1 MDKQNEACLIF
12 ASLALVLIPVSH
24 QQLVDAARTVMLCGR
39 HDKRYTYRPVIVLV
53 LPSSNAVTNSNQYS
67 HSDWP
72 PDEEDQDAQQ
82 ESLDDAYHK
91 ALQPGLQGDVWLKQ
105 FHSLC

>member
-1 MDKQNEACLIF
+1 MRHARVDC
-12 ASLALVLIPVSH
+12 SVTWALVE
-24 QQLVDAARTVMLCGR
+24 AARIVMCCGR
-39 HDKRYTYRPVIVLV
+39 HDERYTYRPVIVLV

-72 PDEEDQDAQQ
+72 PDEEDQNTQQ

-91 ALQPGLQGDVWLKQ
+91 ALQPGL
-105 FHSLC
+105 

>member
-1 MDKQNEACLIF
+1 MQQVDRQNEACLMF
-12 ASLALVLIPVSH
+12 ASLRLVFIAVSH
-24 QQLVDAARTVMLCGR
+24 QQLVGAAKTVMLCGR
-39 HDKRYTYRPVIVLV
+39 HGKGYTYRPVIVLV

-72 PDEEDQDAQQ
+72 PDEEDHNAQQ

-91 ALQPGLQGDVWLKQ
+91 ALQPGLQGDVWLK
-105 FHSLC
+105 